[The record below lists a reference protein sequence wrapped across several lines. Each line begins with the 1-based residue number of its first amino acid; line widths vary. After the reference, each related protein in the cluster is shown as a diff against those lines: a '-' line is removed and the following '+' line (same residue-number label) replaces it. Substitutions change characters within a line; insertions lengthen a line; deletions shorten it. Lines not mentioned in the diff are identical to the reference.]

1 MFDFLHRGKVKK
13 DHCVVLQKSD
23 LEKMGGKGAREGK
36 RGACLGMIHSFET
49 FGALDGPGLR
59 FVIFFEGCP
68 LRCVFCHNRDML
80 DLKNYMKM
88 TPQQLLKVVADYKP
102 YFGKK
107 GGVTVS
113 GGDGVYQPKFLLEF
127 LKLCKANGIHTTL
140 DTSLFTTVEVIKS
153 LVPYT
158 DLFMVSLKH
167 FDSEIHKC
175 LTGVPNEKIL
185 ENIAMLSKIIEQG
198 KGLKKGGIGA
208 RPATPGSRL
217 WFRYMI
223 LPGYTDTK
231 KNLHALVTFLH
242 KTKGWELIELL
253 PYHTYGVYKWE
264 KLGLKYSLSDVK
276 PPEPSKVLEIKKM
289 LEKEGFKVL
298 LSE

>member
-1 MFDFLHRGKVKK
+1 MLNFLKKNPVKK
-13 DHCVVLQKSD
+13 DHCVLMTEQD
-23 LEKMGGKGAREGK
+23 TARVNPVSQTT
-36 RGACLGMIHSFET
+36 GMVHSFET

-59 FVIFFEGCP
+59 FVVFLEGCP

-80 DLKNYMKM
+80 DLKDYMKM
-88 TPQQLLKVVADYKP
+88 TPAQLLKVVADYKP

-107 GGVTVS
+107 GGVTIS
-113 GGDGVYQPKFLLEF
+113 GGDPVYQPKFLLEF
-127 LKLCKANGIHTTL
+127 LKLCKTNGIHTTL
-140 DTSLFTTVEVIKS
+140 DTSLFTSTEILES

-167 FDSEIHKC
+167 FDSDTHKC
-175 LTGVPNEKIL
+175 LTGVPNERILHNIKI
-185 ENIAMLSKIIEQG
+185 LSKIIEQSSR
-198 KGLKKGGIGA
+198 LKK
-208 RPATPGSRL
+208 ATPKL
-217 WFRYMI
+217 WFRYMV

-231 KNLHALVTFLH
+231 KNLKALVEFLH

-264 KLGLKYSLSDVK
+264 KLGLKYALSDIK
-276 PPEPSKVLEIKKM
+276 PPDPEKVIDIKKM